1 MIDFIQYILN
11 YKKKEE
17 LPVKDEE
24 QILLANKQAELLAL
38 QNQINPHFLYN
49 TLDAIRGD
57 ALKIGAVNIAD
68 ITEALSTY
76 FRYTISR
83 TRSLVTMMEELE
95 NVNNYFKIQQY
106 RFEDKLKIEILT
118 GNDNVLRLLCPKLM
132 LQPIVENAIFHGIE
146 RKPQGGLVTIRVEE
160 LADKVRVIVSDN
172 GVGMSE
178 SRLKE
183 INERLQKKENDLGNK
198 KHGIAL
204 FNVSRRIKLLFGEEY
219 GIWIFSV
226 ENVGTSVNMEIPV
239 IREDNYEKRSIAVSE
254 SED

>member
-1 MIDFIQYILN
+1 MGFIWDLMHRN
-11 YKKKEE
+11 GKKEASGN
-17 LPVKDEE
+17 EE
-24 QILLANKQAELLAL
+24 DQILLVNKQAELMAL

-68 ITEALSTY
+68 VTEALSTY

-83 TRSLVTMMEELE
+83 TQFLVSIMEELE

-106 RFEDKLKIEILT
+106 RFEDKLKIEMFIE
-118 GNDNVLRLLCPKLM
+118 NDSVLRFLCPKLM

-146 RKPQGGLVTIRVEE
+146 KRAQGGLVTIKVEG
-160 LADKVRVIVSDN
+160 LVNKVRIIVSDN

-178 SRLKE
+178 ERLEE
-183 INERLQKKENDLGNK
+183 INQRLGKKENEIGNRR
-198 KHGIAL
+198 HGIAL
-204 FNVSRRIKLLFGEEY
+204 LNVNRRIKLLFGKEY

-226 ENVGTSVNMEIPV
+226 ENVGTSINMEIPV
-239 IREDNYEKRSIAVSE
+239 IEENSYEKRDAVVPGY
-254 SED
+254 ED